1 MSSAGA
7 ECEHL
12 NHVTTQIPYSIY
24 VAAVSFVCFII
35 AGFVPNALIMLPLS
49 IAIMIGSLFATK
61 YIVNKMD
68 AKKALATDSVE
79 TIEETKE

>member
-1 MSSAGA
+1 
-7 ECEHL
+7 
-12 NHVTTQIPYSIY
+12 
-24 VAAVSFVCFII
+24 
-35 AGFVPNALIMLPLS
+35 MLPLS

-61 YIVNKMD
+61 YIVGKMD